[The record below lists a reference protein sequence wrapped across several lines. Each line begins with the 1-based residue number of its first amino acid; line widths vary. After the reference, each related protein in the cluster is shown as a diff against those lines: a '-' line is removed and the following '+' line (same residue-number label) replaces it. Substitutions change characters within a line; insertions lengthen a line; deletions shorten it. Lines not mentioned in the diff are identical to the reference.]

1 MLRKIY
7 KFYRAPFWAVN
18 GALIG
23 LLVGLCIIFLGV
35 LKTLFVGACV
45 AVGFFV
51 GRKFQ
56 KDKNFLKNLIDKII
70 PPGTYR

>member
-7 KFYRAPFWAVN
+7 KFYKAHFWAVN

-23 LLVGLCIIFLGV
+23 LAVGLCVIFFGILKALFLGI
-35 LKTLFVGACV
+35 CV
-45 AVGFFV
+45 ALGFFV

-56 KDKNFLKNLIDKII
+56 KDKNFLKNLINKII